1 VQGARRTES
10 ETYQKIGEL
19 SSTARRRNSP
29 AQSINQRL
37 PYVWHRVGLKSDL
50 QKPLIFAEVAC
61 KPLWHCPA
69 ALPAARAGIGLQP
82 YPANIRQQHGAKT
95 ANCKRSRQLATAAK
109 LQLNYCMANR
119 NSLGG
124 PNDKRRAGCAMR
136 RNSDRCQR
144 FLPPKFSLCGNRPA
158 GIICCT

>member
-19 SSTARRRNSP
+19 SSTARRSNSP

-158 GIICCT
+158 GVICCT